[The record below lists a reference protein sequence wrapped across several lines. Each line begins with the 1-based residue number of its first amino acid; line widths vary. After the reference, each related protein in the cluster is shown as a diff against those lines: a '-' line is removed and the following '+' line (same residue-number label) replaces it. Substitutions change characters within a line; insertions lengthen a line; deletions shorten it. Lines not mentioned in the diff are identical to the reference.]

1 MKQRVILHSD
11 MNNFYA
17 SVECVHRP
25 EVRGLPVAVGGDEQL
40 RHGIVLAKNYLA
52 KAAGI
57 RTGEA
62 LWQARIKCP
71 GLVVLPPNYPLYLR
85 YAKFARQIYAEFTD
99 RIEPFGL
106 DEAWLDVSGD
116 NGILVAGEIRA
127 RIKRE
132 LGVTASVGVSY
143 NKIFAKLGSDIKKPD
158 ATTLISRDNFKTV
171 AWPLPAD
178 ELLYVGRA
186 TKQKLRKFGI
196 CTIGEL
202 AGTPAPLLHSLFGK
216 VGDVLHRFANGLDD
230 SPVMKSDEESLIKSI
245 GNSTTT
251 PRDLCCNEDVK
262 ITLFV
267 LCESVCARMRAHGFL
282 CRTVAISIRDN
293 ELLRFERQAKL
304 PRPSHISGEIA
315 HAAMQLFVQNYS
327 WPRPIR
333 SLGVRCMDLVPTSS
347 PQQLSLL
354 CDEETRHKQE
364 TIDKTVDA
372 LRGRFGHFCIQRASV
387 LADRPLGRLD
397 PKGDH
402 VIHPVGFFKEG
413 MIK

>member
-1 MKQRVILHSD
+1 M
-11 MNNFYA
+11 
-17 SVECVHRP
+17 
-25 EVRGLPVAVGGDEQL
+25 
-40 RHGIVLAKNYLA
+40 
-52 KAAGI
+52 
-57 RTGEA
+57 
-62 LWQARIKCP
+62 
-71 GLVVLPPNYPLYLR
+71 
-85 YAKFARQIYAEFTD
+85 
-99 RIEPFGL
+99 
-106 DEAWLDVSGD
+106 
-116 NGILVAGEIRA
+116 
-127 RIKRE
+127 
-132 LGVTASVGVSY
+132 GVSY

-171 AWPLPAD
+171 AWPLLAD

-216 VGDVLHRFANGLDD
+216 VGDVLHRFANWLDD